1 MVPIRG
7 GKAGEG
13 TLLIAAEADIDVNG
27 ESEGEGENHVPR
39 NFHCAYSNNF
49 LRSRALDSWAV
60 AAISV
65 RAHHHRR

>member
-27 ESEGEGENHVPR
+27 ESEGEGENHVPYDR
-39 NFHCAYSNNF
+39 RCAYSENPPQ
-49 LRSRALDSWAV
+49 SWYL
-60 AAISV
+60 SP
-65 RAHHHRR
+65 